1 MEVFELDMP
10 ARLCRGLAH
19 AEWLELH
26 HCQCLSVAKCLV
38 VTPDAPPETAYYYP
52 EPYWLAHEG
61 GWIKNLL
68 LFFDEVAILLPRYMR
83 GRNVT
88 ADPTLAGPLEDRGLL
103 RVLEPE
109 RFVDEEATTRLT
121 DMVQWLIEEKAFD
134 DLPPVPPRALAELS
148 MSRMGYIA
156 IREAADRVYEA
167 LAARGLAVPSEDEV
181 SIPMH
186 PFVRAVYL
194 VLLAQLA
201 RDTGARH
208 GLDLLPIT
216 NGRGAIDIFEQYL
229 QLPPMPSRGRV
240 ISFDLEAV
248 SIDLDNVPLDEVL
261 SFREENRDVHRRYM
275 QNLRDFSSQ
284 ISLLDEA
291 ERARAFTDRQ
301 AELAAEARDL
311 MTQARKAWKSPKDVA
326 TFGLG
331 LTGAA
336 WAFATHSPLPAL
348 LTLAGAGLGML
359 PGKDQSSAF
368 SYLFKAKRDLR

>member
-1 MEVFELDMP
+1 VSYV
-10 ARLCRGLAH
+10 
-19 AEWLELH
+19 AE
-26 HCQCLSVAKCLV
+26 CLV
-38 VTPDAPPETAYYYP
+38 VTPDVPPETAYYYP
-52 EPYWLAHEG
+52 EPYWLAREG

-68 LFFDEVAILLPRYMR
+68 LFFDELAILLPEYMR
-83 GRNVT
+83 GRHVT
-88 ADPTLAGPLEDRGLL
+88 ADPTLAGPLEDQGLL

-109 RFVDEEATTRLT
+109 WFVDEDATTRLT

-134 DLPPVPPRALAELS
+134 NLPPVPPRAMAELS
-148 MSRMGYIA
+148 MSRMGYNA
-156 IREAADRVYEA
+156 VYRMADRVYSA
-167 LAARGLAVPSEDEV
+167 LATRGLAVPSKDGV

-186 PFVRAVYL
+186 RSVRAVYL

-201 RDTGARH
+201 RDAGARH

-216 NGRGAIDIFEQYL
+216 NGRGAIDVFERYL
-229 QLPPMPSRGRV
+229 QIGPMPSRGRV

-261 SFREENRDVHRRYM
+261 SFRKENRDAHRRYM
-275 QNLRDFSSQ
+275 QNLRDFSVQ
-284 ISLLDEA
+284 VSLLDEGD
-291 ERARAFTDRQ
+291 RARAFTDRQ
-301 AELAAEARDL
+301 AELTAEGRDL
-311 MTQARKAWKSPKDVA
+311 MTRARDAWKSPKDVA

-359 PGKDQSSAF
+359 PDKDQSSAF
-368 SYLFKAKRDLR
+368 SYLFKAQRDLG

>member
-1 MEVFELDMP
+1 MAD
-10 ARLCRGLAH
+10 
-19 AEWLELH
+19 
-26 HCQCLSVAKCLV
+26 CLV

-52 EPYWLAHEG
+52 EPYWLAREG

-68 LFFDEVAILLPRYMR
+68 LFFDELAILLPEYMH
-83 GRNVT
+83 GRHVT
-88 ADPTLAGPLEDRGLL
+88 ADPTLAGPLEDQGLL

-109 RFVDEEATTRLT
+109 WFVDEDATTRLT

-134 DLPPVPPRALAELS
+134 DLPPAGRAELS
-148 MSRMGYIA
+148 MSRMGYRA
-156 IREAADRVYEA
+156 IHETAHRVYEA
-167 LAARGLAVPSEDEV
+167 LAARGLAVPSEDGV

-208 GLDLLPIT
+208 SLDLLPIT
-216 NGRGAIDIFEQYL
+216 NGRGAIDIFGRYL
-229 QLPPMPSRGRV
+229 QLGPMPSRGRV
-240 ISFDLEAV
+240 ISFDLETV

-261 SFREENRDVHRRYM
+261 SFREENRDAHRRYM
-275 QNLRDFSSQ
+275 QNLREFSVQ
-284 ISLLDEA
+284 VSLLDEGD
-291 ERARAFTDRQ
+291 RARAFTDRQ
-301 AELAAEARDL
+301 AELAAEGRDL
-311 MTQARKAWKSPKDVA
+311 MTRARDAWKSPKDVA

-359 PGKDQSSAF
+359 PDKDQSSTF
-368 SYLFKAKRDLR
+368 SYLFKAQRNLG